1 MADKFPNLPGISVGI
16 QDGNLLPDVVPAGP
30 AVVVLGT
37 ATKGPSKVESRLV
50 SPTTALARFGLAGTL
65 ARGVIEAFQGG
76 ADNAIAYRV
85 LATEGRIK
93 HIGDVSGDAGYTI
106 ETVGEGSDVFEKLNI
121 LYVNSSDLLKVY
133 DVASGALV
141 FSNDPSA
148 PVDLGVVTVTGSKA
162 TDNAFGSIGLQVKV
176 QADETAQSF
185 TVDADDANV
194 LVMGAGANLALLRPL
209 SPTNAYVAQLTTLDG
224 STIAEVAV
232 TGFDAAAGVAGEVT
246 LASDLSVGGDPGQF
260 AEGMS
265 HHIRFVSTTKPI
277 RADKILVNRLFDTDD
292 GESLRITP
300 GSDFNGLP
308 KIIND
313 GGLTVD
319 ETLDEV
325 PPAKMNLYE
334 ALEDAF
340 NALEAS
346 SFSQIVMPGIYLDDP
361 ALDGETEGATALP
374 DVMYTSAVD
383 ADALEDEMT
392 GDPTS
397 GVADRFN
404 LRHAS
409 SDDRDAAIAAFEA
422 AGRGACWLVIT
433 EPKGTNF
440 GDDTPADEL
449 VRTARILNWE
459 EAWGSTLRLHLDREL
474 SFTLDGDG
482 LVDGSKE
489 PAFKVFNTDV
499 LFYHRATEVDG
510 ELLHQWYHESAD
522 ADGYTYNEVNFGYR
536 LAKFCHEMME
546 NETSVTGV
554 IGVRPPTNHYNPAAI
569 ATWIGKSPA
578 FDEDGNVST
587 NGTGLLGNKFI
598 SGKLMADSTQFSPG
612 FKATESGELDDD
624 EILLDKNNFEV
635 DMGKFLSVVASWP
648 VISNEADRTGLG
660 YINSGAALYA
670 GKVASLPSWRGTTA
684 KAIGGRNCKLAAKL
698 AKRHQNSLTGS
709 RYVLFDQRPE
719 GVIVVD
725 GPSFALPTSDF
736 TRNMTVRLTAEAVQ
750 LCRNAARPFL
760 GDPLDALKFAA
771 LQTAILKTLSDLQR
785 ISGGAL
791 ESYTANL
798 TQSQLDKRSGKAKLT
813 LTLQI
818 INELRKI
825 SVDVAL
831 TK

>member
-30 AVVVLGT
+30 TVVVLGT

-93 HIGDVSGDAGYTI
+93 HIGDISGDAGYTI

-148 PVDLGVVTVTGSKA
+148 PVDLGVVTVMGSKA

-176 QADETAQSF
+176 KTDETAQLF
-185 TVDADDANV
+185 TTDEDHPTV
-194 LVMGAGANLALLRPL
+194 LYMVGDVNLALLRPL
-209 SPTNAYVAQLTTLDG
+209 SSTNAYVVQLQTADG
-224 STIAEVAV
+224 TVIAERTVSS
-232 TGFDAAAGVAGEVT
+232 FDSVAGTVT
-246 LASDLSVGGDPGQF
+246 LSSSITVGVGNF
-260 AEGMS
+260 AEGAE
-265 HHIRFVSTTKPI
+265 HKVRFVSTTKPI
-277 RADKILVNRLFDTDD
+277 RADKILVNRLFDEDD
-292 GESLRITP
+292 GESLRVTP

-308 KIIND
+308 KLIND

-319 ETLDEV
+319 VDLDEV
-325 PPAKMNLYE
+325 PPAKMNMYE

-383 ADALEDEMT
+383 ANALEDEMT
-392 GDPTS
+392 GGPTS

-404 LRHAS
+404 LQHAS
-409 SDDRDAAIAAFEA
+409 SNDRDAAIAAFEA

-459 EAWGSTLRLHLDREL
+459 EAGESTLRLHLDREL

-489 PAFKVFNTDV
+489 SAFKVFNTDV

-670 GKVASLPSWRGTTA
+670 GKIASLPSWRGTTA

-698 AKRHQNSLTGS
+698 AKRHQNSLAGS

>member
-176 QADETAQSF
+176 KTDETTQLF
-185 TVDADDANV
+185 TTDEDHPTILYMVGD
-194 LVMGAGANLALLRPL
+194 ANLALLRPL
-209 SPTNAYVAQLTTLDG
+209 SSTNAYVVQLQTADG
-224 STIAEVAV
+224 TVIAERTVSS
-232 TGFDAAAGVAGEVT
+232 FDSVAGTVT
-246 LASDLSVGGDPGQF
+246 LSSSITVGAGNF
-260 AEGMS
+260 AEGAE
-265 HHIRFVSTTKPI
+265 HKVRFVSTTKPI

-308 KIIND
+308 KLIND

-319 ETLDEV
+319 EDLDEV

-361 ALDGETEGATALP
+361 ALDGETDGATALP
-374 DVMYTSAVD
+374 DPMFTS
-383 ADALEDEMT
+383 EDESADVASEIV
-392 GDPTS
+392 GDPTT

-404 LRHAS
+404 LRLN
-409 SDDRDAAIAAFEA
+409 DRDAAVAALEA

-433 EPKGTNF
+433 EPQGSVF
-440 GDDTPADEL
+440 GENCTEGEL

-474 SFTLDGDG
+474 SFSRNTEGV
-482 LVDGSKE
+482 VDGSEE
-489 PAFKVFNTDV
+489 PSYKIFNTDV

>member
-16 QDGNLLPDVVPAGP
+16 QDGNLLPDAVPAGP
-30 AVVVLGT
+30 TVVILGT

-65 ARGVIEAFQGG
+65 ARGCIEAFQGG

-85 LATEGRIK
+85 LATEGRIE
-93 HIGDVSGDAGYTI
+93 HIGDVTGVAGYTI
-106 ETVGEGSDVFEKLNI
+106 ETVGEGSDILEKLSV

-133 DVASGALV
+133 DVASGAVV
-141 FSNDPSA
+141 FSNDPDA

-162 TDNAFGSIGLQVKV
+162 DGNTFGSIGLQVKV
-176 QADETAQSF
+176 HATETSQTF
-185 TVDADDANV
+185 TTDDGAPTVITLVD
-194 LVMGAGANLALLRPL
+194 GCNLALLKPI
-209 SPTNAYVAQLTTLDG
+209 TAANAYVAQLQKSNGTV
-224 STIAEVAV
+224 IAERAV
-232 TGFDAAAGVAGEVT
+232 SGFDAVARTVT
-246 LASDLSVGGDPGQF
+246 LASAIDVDAGNF
-260 AEGMS
+260 AEGAS
-265 HHIRFVSTTKPI
+265 HKVRFISTTKPI
-277 RADKILVNRLFDTDD
+277 RADKILTNRLNDTDD
-292 GESLRITP
+292 GESLRVTP

-308 KIIND
+308 KITND

-319 ETLDEV
+319 STLDEV
-325 PPAKMNLYE
+325 APAKMNMYE

-340 NALEAS
+340 GALEAS
-346 SFSQIVMPGIYLDDP
+346 SFSQIVMPGVYLDDP
-361 ALDGETEGATALP
+361 ALDGEDEGETALP
-374 DVMYTSAVD
+374 SVSFTA
-383 ADALEDEMT
+383 
-392 GDPTS
+392 PTVATVA
-397 GVADRFN
+397 GFADRCHFTF
-404 LRHAS
+404 A
-409 SDDRDAAIAAFEA
+409 DEAAKDAALVILAA
-422 AGRGACWLVIT
+422 AGRGGVWV
-433 EPKGTNF
+433 NF
-440 GDDTPADEL
+440 TTAQGSALGDTFGFGFSAGEV

-459 EAWGSTLRLHLDREL
+459 EVDDDTLLVFFDREVGFSL
-474 SFTLDGDG
+474 DEDDLVEGSEAPVVRVFT
-482 LVDGSKE
+482 
-489 PAFKVFNTDV
+489 TDQ
-499 LFYHRATEVDG
+499 LFYHRSVEVDG
-510 ELLHQWYHESAD
+510 ELKHFWYPELSD

-648 VISNEADRTGLG
+648 VISNEADQTGLG

>member
-16 QDGNLLPDVVPAGP
+16 QDGNLLPDATPAGP
-30 AVVVLGT
+30 TVVVLGT

-65 ARGVIEAFQGG
+65 ARGCIEAFQGG
-76 ADNAIAYRV
+76 ADNTVAYRV

-93 HIGDVSGDAGYTI
+93 HIGDSSGVAGYTI
-106 ETVGEGSDVFEKLNI
+106 ETVGEGSDIFEKLSI

-133 DVASGALV
+133 DVASGAVV
-141 FSNDPSA
+141 FSNDPDA

-176 QADETAQSF
+176 HATETSQTF
-185 TVDADDANV
+185 TTDD
-194 LVMGAGANLALLRPL
+194 GATTVITLAAGCNLALLKPL
-209 SPTNAYVAQLTTLDG
+209 SSTNAYVAQLQKSDG
-224 STIAEVAV
+224 SIIAERVVSAFNA
-232 TGFDAAAGVAGEVT
+232 TAGTVT
-246 LASDLSVGGDPGQF
+246 LASAITVDAGNF
-260 AEGMS
+260 AEAAN
-265 HHIRFVSTTKPI
+265 HKVTFISTKKPI

-292 GESLRITP
+292 GESLRVTP

-308 KIIND
+308 KLVND
-313 GGLTVD
+313 DGLTID
-319 ETLDEV
+319 DTLDEV
-325 PPAKMNLYE
+325 APAKMNMYE

-361 ALDGETEGATALP
+361 ALDGEDEGETALP
-374 DVMYTSAVD
+374 SVMFSS
-383 ADALEDEMT
+383 EDEGVDVEDEVS
-392 GDPTS
+392 GDPTT
-397 GVADRFN
+397 GVGDRFN
-404 LRHAS
+404 LS
-409 SDDRDAAIAAFEA
+409 LNDRAAAIVALAA

-433 EPKGTNF
+433 EPQGEDF
-440 GDDTPADEL
+440 GLNCTAGEL

-459 EAWGSTLRLHLDREL
+459 SAWGSRLRLHLDREL
-474 SFTLDGDG
+474 SFSRDGEGEIDG
-482 LVDGSKE
+482 GAE
-489 PAFKVFNTDV
+489 PSFRIFTTDQ
-499 LFYHRATEVDG
+499 LFYHRSVEVDG
-510 ELLHQWYHESAD
+510 ELEHLWYPELSD

-587 NGTGLLGNKFI
+587 NGTGLLGNKFV
-598 SGKLMADSTQFSPG
+598 SGFLKSDSTQFSPG

-648 VISNEADRTGLG
+648 VISNEADQTGLG

-684 KAIGGRNCKLAAKL
+684 KQIGGRNCKLAAKL

-736 TRNMTVRLTAEAVQ
+736 TRNMTIRLTAEAVQ

-791 ESYTANL
+791 ESYTAVL